1 MEISLLRHHWN
12 PPAPKSR
19 QKDPTARFGPQL
31 WPGDRENGAVIRVAP
46 RSVEDLRALG
56 FVASPLQC
64 ERREHFILAE
74 TSITSIPEQLH
85 SGAEPQHEICLQL
98 TLETNTKPRFLLS
111 HFINSLDIP
120 GTSPRA
126 KIPRSTYRLGAGTGT
141 HHSGD
146 AGHDYI
152 TYFLPGLSP
161 PRVLADAHFLIHVDS
176 DPDTGALGLRL
187 VRVGLERPVR
197 GAGAADDNTLW
208 VFIEMSQGVSYRH
221 TQSASVVDG
230 QPSYG
235 LLPFQGIAT
244 RNLPVISN
252 PPVEGALPQAFIPVE
267 KIDEIA
273 HHSSS
278 SQMTSPQ
285 RTSTDRQAT
294 QDELAHVPNTST
306 KRRRRGSVDADL
318 SHRRAKLPRLTSQR
332 AMSSLALAIAS
343 NAPDTFAEGAIP
355 PGSDHASVGDG
366 ARRYYHNVS
375 RSSPQVPAASDV
387 DVTPSAVSEDYV
399 ATSQVRKN
407 AYIRAANTPTSALST
422 PNSMTYTLPSE
433 SADISCQIASLMSQ
447 NAALVSQNTT
457 LMSQNTVL
465 SAQVTAIFAHLEGT
479 AASTDPPHSLQTS
492 MQT

>member
-111 HFINSLDIP
+111 HFINSLDIS

-126 KIPRSTYRLGAGTGT
+126 KIPCSTYRLGAGTGT

-146 AGHDYI
+146 AGHDYV

-161 PRVLADAHFLIHVDS
+161 PRVLADAHFLIHVNS
-176 DPDTGALGLRL
+176 DPNTGAFGLRL

-244 RNLPVISN
+244 RNLPVILN
-252 PPVEGALPQAFIPVE
+252 PPVQGALPQAFIPVE
-267 KIDEIA
+267 KIDKIA

-278 SQMTSPQ
+278 SQMTGPQ
-285 RTSTDRQAT
+285 RKSTDRQAT

-306 KRRRRGSVDADL
+306 KRRRR
-318 SHRRAKLPRLTSQR
+318 AKLPHLTSQR
-332 AMSSLALAIAS
+332 TMSSLGLSPLLRHPPALAAAS
-343 NAPDTFAEGAIP
+343 NALDTFAEDAIP

-375 RSSPQVPAASDV
+375 HSSPQVPAASDV

-457 LMSQNTVL
+457 LMSRNTVL
-465 SAQVTAIFAHLEGT
+465 SKAEHGSIRGSPGPEPIGNSGSDGRT
-479 AASTDPPHSLQTS
+479 
-492 MQT
+492 